1 MISATWNWLWDK
13 HDQVKDL
20 IRFFVKPN
28 EAIERSKKK
37 DSGSTN
43 AGGGNGNNGNN
54 REYRSYSKAQI
65 IGLIVGPLLFILIM
79 LTFSPE
85 GLSSEGVAIL
95 ASTAWIAVWW
105 LTEAIPIP
113 ATALLPIILF
123 PLTGGLDMGA
133 TTSAYGSDTIFLF
146 LGGFVIALA
155 MERWNLHKRIALT
168 IVSIMGT
175 NTDRIVLG
183 FMVATGFLSM
193 WISNTAT
200 AMMMVPIG
208 LAIIYQVSESL
219 KDNPQVDTSEENF
232 PFAKALM
239 LGIAYSA
246 SIGGMATLI
255 GTPPNAI
262 LAGTVNEMYGVEISF
277 ASWMVFGVPFS
288 WIFII
293 VAWFYLVKIAYPLKV
308 KDMPGGTK
316 IIDDE
321 KKQLGQ
327 ASYEEKAVF
336 IIFILAAF
344 SWITRTFILNE
355 INPNINDTTIAIFFG
370 VLLFL
375 IPSKNNKGGRLMNWE
390 DAVKLPWGVLLLFG
404 GGLAIAAGFT
414 SSGLSEWIGN
424 QLTGLQGI
432 GLLFVVFLVSF
443 LVLALTEITSNT
455 ATATMMFPIMGAV
468 ALALDVHPFV
478 LMVAAALSASSAFML
493 PVATPPNAVVFG
505 SGALRITDMAK
516 TGFLLNI
523 FAVIII
529 TFTVYFLVPLALN
542 IDINVF
548 PDAFK

>member
-1 MISATWNWLWDK
+1 
-13 HDQVKDL
+13 
-20 IRFFVKPN
+20 
-28 EAIERSKKK
+28 
-37 DSGSTN
+37 
-43 AGGGNGNNGNN
+43 
-54 REYRSYSKAQI
+54 
-65 IGLIVGPLLFILIM
+65 
-79 LTFSPE
+79 
-85 GLSSEGVAIL
+85 
-95 ASTAWIAVWW
+95 
-105 LTEAIPIP
+105 
-113 ATALLPIILF
+113 
-123 PLTGGLDMGA
+123 
-133 TTSAYGSDTIFLF
+133 
-146 LGGFVIALA
+146 
-155 MERWNLHKRIALT
+155 
-168 IVSIMGT
+168 
-175 NTDRIVLG
+175 
-183 FMVATGFLSM
+183 
-193 WISNTAT
+193 
-200 AMMMVPIG
+200 MVPIG

-414 SSGLSEWIGN
+414 NSGLSEWIGN

>member
-1 MISATWNWLWDK
+1 
-13 HDQVKDL
+13 
-20 IRFFVKPN
+20 
-28 EAIERSKKK
+28 
-37 DSGSTN
+37 
-43 AGGGNGNNGNN
+43 
-54 REYRSYSKAQI
+54 
-65 IGLIVGPLLFILIM
+65 
-79 LTFSPE
+79 
-85 GLSSEGVAIL
+85 
-95 ASTAWIAVWW
+95 
-105 LTEAIPIP
+105 
-113 ATALLPIILF
+113 
-123 PLTGGLDMGA
+123 
-133 TTSAYGSDTIFLF
+133 
-146 LGGFVIALA
+146 
-155 MERWNLHKRIALT
+155 
-168 IVSIMGT
+168 
-175 NTDRIVLG
+175 
-183 FMVATGFLSM
+183 
-193 WISNTAT
+193 
-200 AMMMVPIG
+200 
-208 LAIIYQVSESL
+208 
-219 KDNPQVDTSEENF
+219 NPQVDTSEENF

-404 GGLAIAAGFT
+404 GGLDIA
-414 SSGLSEWIGN
+414 
-424 QLTGLQGI
+424 
-432 GLLFVVFLVSF
+432 
-443 LVLALTEITSNT
+443 
-455 ATATMMFPIMGAV
+455 
-468 ALALDVHPFV
+468 
-478 LMVAAALSASSAFML
+478 
-493 PVATPPNAVVFG
+493 
-505 SGALRITDMAK
+505 
-516 TGFLLNI
+516 
-523 FAVIII
+523 
-529 TFTVYFLVPLALN
+529 
-542 IDINVF
+542 
-548 PDAFK
+548 